1 MQELTIDEVL
11 QNVKDNDVEFVRLQ
25 FTDVLGHLKNVAVD
39 EDYLEHAFNNKIMF
53 DGSSV
58 DGYGRV
64 EESDMY
70 LRPDLDTFAILP
82 WRPKTSQVAR
92 VICDVYKPDGYPY
105 EGDSRIALKKAIEE
119 AEEEGYTFQ
128 VGSECEFYLYHTD
141 EEGRPTLLTHDRS
154 SYFDLEPMDLGGDVR
169 RKICLCLKKMGFII
183 ETSHHEVGS
192 GQQEIDFKYSDALT
206 AADNIITFKLAV
218 KAVAKVNNLY
228 ATFMPMPKD
237 DQPGSGM
244 HINMSLVKDG
254 QNIFYDRSNKNGNGL
269 SDEALYFIGGIMK
282 HIKGLTLL
290 ANPLINSYK
299 RLAKGSEAPSCIAWS
314 EHNRSPL
321 IRVPDARGSATRIE
335 LRSPDAASNPYLL
348 LAGCL
353 KAGLDGI
360 KNKIMPPEAVAGNV
374 SLMSSSELR
383 DEKIE
388 RLPRTL
394 EEAIN
399 EFEKD
404 ELVKEA
410 VGPYISNLLVK
421 MKKKEWRDYCT
432 SVTDWEVENYLYE
445 Y

>member
-1 MQELTIDEVL
+1 MDEVL
-11 QNVKDNDVEFVRLQ
+11 RNVKEKDVEFVRLQ
-25 FTDVLGHLKNVAVD
+25 FTDILGHLKNVAVD
-39 EDYLEHAFNNKIMF
+39 EDYLEHALNNKVMF

-70 LRPDLDTFAILP
+70 LRPDLNTFSLLP
-82 WRPKTSQVAR
+82 WRPDTSQVAR
-92 VICDVYKPDGYPY
+92 VICDVYRPDGYPY
-105 EGDSRIALKKAIEE
+105 EGDSRGILKKAVEE

-128 VGSECEFYLYHTD
+128 VGSECEFYLFHTD
-141 EEGRPTLLTHDRS
+141 EEGCPTLLTHDRS
-154 SYFDLEPMDLGGDVR
+154 GYFDLEPMDLGGNVR
-169 RKICLCLKKMGFII
+169 RKICLCLKKMGFVI
-183 ETSHHEVGS
+183 ETSHHEVGH
-192 GQQEIDFKYSDALT
+192 GQQEIDFKYADALT

-218 KAVAKVNNLY
+218 KAVAKVNHLY

-254 QNIFYDRSNKNGNGL
+254 QNIFYDRTNKNGNGL
-269 SDEALYFIGGIMK
+269 SDEAMYFIGGIMK

-290 ANPLINSYK
+290 ANPLVNSYK
-299 RLAKGSEAPSCIAWS
+299 RLAMGSEAPSYIAWS

-321 IRVPDARGSATRIE
+321 IRIPDARGTATRIE
-335 LRSPDAASNPYLL
+335 LRSPDAAANPYLL

-360 KNKIMPPEAVAGNV
+360 KNQTMPPEAVTENL
-374 SLMSSSELR
+374 SLLSPSELA
-383 DEKIE
+383 KYQVE
-388 RLPRTL
+388 RLPLTL

-404 ELVKEA
+404 ELVKDA
-410 VGPYISNLLVK
+410 VGSYISDLLIRTK
-421 MKKKEWRDYCT
+421 RREWRNYCT
-432 SVTDWEVENYLYE
+432 SVTDWEVDQYLYE